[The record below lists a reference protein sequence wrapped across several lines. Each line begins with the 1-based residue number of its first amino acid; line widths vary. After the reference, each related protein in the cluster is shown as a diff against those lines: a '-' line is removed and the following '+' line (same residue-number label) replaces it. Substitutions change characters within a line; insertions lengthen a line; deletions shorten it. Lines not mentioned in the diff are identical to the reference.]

1 MIDQKII
8 KIASKSKFYGLKRQY
23 THMAS
28 FKNKT
33 CGDKITIELKV
44 KKNNIV
50 HMRYETESCVF
61 CNASANLLANYLK
74 LFKINKLKNNIELMY
89 KFFKDDKLKLPKKFQ
104 DLKGVFKKKY
114 FARSEC
120 IMLPYNALL
129 KAVKER

>member
-8 KIASKSKFYGLKRQY
+8 KIASKSKFYGLKKQY

-28 FKNKT
+28 F
-33 CGDKITIELKV
+33 
-44 KKNNIV
+44 
-50 HMRYETESCVF
+50 
-61 CNASANLLANYLK
+61 
-74 LFKINKLKNNIELMY
+74 KNNIELMY